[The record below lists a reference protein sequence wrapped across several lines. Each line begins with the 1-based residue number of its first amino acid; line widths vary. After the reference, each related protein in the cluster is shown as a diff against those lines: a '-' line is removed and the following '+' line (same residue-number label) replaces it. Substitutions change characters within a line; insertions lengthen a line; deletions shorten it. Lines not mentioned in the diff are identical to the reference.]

1 MCVLSPK
8 STYRYPFQNFSVKKN
23 GHKLKVHMWG
33 DGYIRWVHQIKFT
46 IAIWKDV
53 VFFLLGKCLS
63 TYAQVNKSDNILEYT
78 VWSHLWKKTV
88 PIVLWIYIHR
98 EVSWEIFNETLIW

>member
-1 MCVLSPK
+1 MLSPK

-33 DGYIRWVHQIKFT
+33 DGYIRWFHQIKFT
-46 IAIWKDV
+46 IAIWKYVV

-78 VWSHLWKKTV
+78 VWSHLWKKKKNSSHSLVNLHT
-88 PIVLWIYIHR
+88 
-98 EVSWEIFNETLIW
+98 